1 MIAQDAAGSHI
12 FEAVKQLVL
21 QEARELCSALAA
33 APSGAAAEQ
42 MALEWSR
49 NVGRQ
54 VLQAGLQARV
64 EQVQGQAQRDCKC
77 AGRRQIHSQR
87 WRTVLTL
94 LGPVRVE
101 RAYLRCQSCGAW
113 SFPAD
118 EWLGWQHGCS
128 HLLEEAVA
136 WQVAAMPYREAL
148 KGLRKLCGVELSL
161 AAAQQ
166 IAGRW
171 GAAELKLQPYA
182 QRVKGRMVVE
192 IDGTMAH
199 VDGAWHEI
207 KLATCMPWC
216 RGKPGQTTYVAD
228 WLTAEQF
235 AEPLWREVVA
245 RGAPTAKAIAVV
257 ADGAPWI
264 WDLANTVLSRPVE
277 ILDWYHACE
286 HLWQAGRV
294 VQGDGTPETAAL
306 VGRWK
311 GELRG
316 GHSEGLEEEL
326 RELAG
331 TVGDPDQVL
340 RKTANYLATHQ
351 TRLRYPLFR
360 AAGWPIGSG
369 VVEGGCG
376 HVVGLRFKRKST
388 RWKAPGLR
396 AILHLRLDLLNDRW
410 ENRCDYLRSPSHSN

>member
-1 MIAQDAAGSHI
+1 MIAQNAAGSHI
-12 FEAVKQLVL
+12 FEGVRQLVL
-21 QEARELCSALAA
+21 REARQLCSALAA
-33 APSGAAAEQ
+33 APSGEAAEQ
-42 MALEWSR
+42 MALDWSR
-49 NVGRQ
+49 KLGRQ

-64 EQVQGQAQRDCKC
+64 EQVQRQAPRDCGC
-77 AGRRQIHSQR
+77 TRRQRIHSYR
-87 WRTVLTL
+87 PRMVATL
-94 LGPVRVE
+94 LGEVKVVRQ
-101 RAYLRCQSCGAW
+101 YLRCAGCGAW

-118 EWLGWQHGCS
+118 EWLGWQHGFS

-136 WQVAAMPYREAL
+136 WQAAAMPYREAL
-148 KGLRKLCGVELSL
+148 KGLHKLCGVELSL

-207 KLATCMPWC
+207 KLATYMQWR

-228 WLTAEQF
+228 WLSAEQF
-235 AEPLWREVVA
+235 AEPLWREAVA
-245 RGAPTAKAIAVV
+245 RGAPTATAIAVV
-257 ADGAPWI
+257 ADGASWI

-294 VQGDGTPETAAL
+294 VHGEGTPETAAL
-306 VGRWK
+306 VGQWK

-326 RELAG
+326 REMAA
-331 TVGDPDQVL
+331 TVRDPDQVL
-340 RKTANYLATHQ
+340 RKTANYLANHQ
-351 TRLRYPLFR
+351 ARMRYSLFR

-410 ENRCDYLRSPSHSN
+410 ENRCDHLRSPNHTN